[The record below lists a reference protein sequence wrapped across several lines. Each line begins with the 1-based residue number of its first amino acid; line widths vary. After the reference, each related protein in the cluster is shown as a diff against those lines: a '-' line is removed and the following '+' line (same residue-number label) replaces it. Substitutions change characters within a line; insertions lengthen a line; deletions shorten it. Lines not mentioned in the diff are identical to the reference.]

1 MEVMTEPPHG
11 DIGQLLRGLDRRTR
25 KARRAKPVGTLE
37 ARVDGG
43 GRVTRRSAVWKE
55 SRIPTGPR
63 DLSATRTWSSRGQS
77 RSSRFTPETERRFDT
92 DVYGMRAIDD
102 MDSGLRRL
110 ENDPDSVILAVHGM
124 TRPIPGGLKGGYGV
138 FVSGFAERLNRSGQ
152 LPYLSEQTAELAELL
167 AALDAVKLVHTLI
180 FTGQNI
186 SHVVIKTTSE
196 YLVNGMADLVWI
208 WAGREYNNSYGRV
221 CAAFL

>member
-1 MEVMTEPPHG
+1 
-11 DIGQLLRGLDRRTR
+11 
-25 KARRAKPVGTLE
+25 
-37 ARVDGG
+37 
-43 GRVTRRSAVWKE
+43 
-55 SRIPTGPR
+55 
-63 DLSATRTWSSRGQS
+63 
-77 RSSRFTPETERRFDT
+77 
-92 DVYGMRAIDD
+92 MRAIDD

-208 WAGREYNNSYGRV
+208 WAGREYNNSYGRPIPNGRPFKYLHEEV
-221 CAAFL
+221 SMLEKTYGIRVSFCRVDKEFNEPAAALAREAVKRL